1 MEYGRRLSLAGLP
14 KTADT
19 CLTDNCHFDLCTRWN
34 NTIILY
40 LHELM
45 GEHAPIKFL
54 NWYSTEFRS
63 ADSKRNAFSKQ
74 GYYSA
79 KF

>member
-1 MEYGRRLSLAGLP
+1 MEYGRRLSLAGVP

-19 CLTDNCHFDLCTRWN
+19 CLTGQLSLLCMHKMEQYDH
-34 NTIILY
+34 LY

>member
-1 MEYGRRLSLAGLP
+1 MYAKMEQY
-14 KTADT
+14 D
-19 CLTDNCHFDLCTRWN
+19 H
-34 NTIILY
+34 LY